1 MKEPEIST
9 RITELKN
16 EFQEETDKKL
26 AQFDQHG
33 ERLMALESEFGFDLD
48 VATDIYGDT
57 LLDPNDPEKV
67 VEQWANLLGA
77 IKENPGKPLVLIRET
92 SIPTNINVNSHFPAL
107 KHSNKDVEAA
117 LIPNVSL
124 DNFSY
129 HPASEDKQAYIA
141 ITAKDIRLHSPF
153 PRGEMKRGFVY
164 SSEDEDSVIVA
175 NEKDLVTF
183 YRADSLCITDNDC
196 HTLYDPSWQSA
207 RGLVDSISQD
217 LSSLSTRFF
226 NPLRHLEKVDSQKT

>member
-1 MKEPEIST
+1 MKEPEISA
-9 RITELKN
+9 RITELKD
-16 EFQEETDKKL
+16 EFQQETDEKL
-26 AQFDQHG
+26 TQFDQHG
-33 ERLMALESEFGFDLD
+33 ERLMSLESEFGFDLD

-77 IKENPGKPLVLIRET
+77 IKKNPGKPLVLIRQVHA
-92 SIPTNINVNSHFPAL
+92 SSGI
-107 KHSNKDVEAA
+107 HSVSDKDVEAV

-217 LSSLSTRFF
+217 ISSLSTRFF
-226 NPLRHLEKVDSQKT
+226 NPLRHLGKVDSQKA